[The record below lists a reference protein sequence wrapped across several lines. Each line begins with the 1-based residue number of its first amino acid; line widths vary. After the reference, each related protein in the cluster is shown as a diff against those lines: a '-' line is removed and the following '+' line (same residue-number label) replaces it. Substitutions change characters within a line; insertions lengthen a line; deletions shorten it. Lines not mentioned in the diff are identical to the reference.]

1 MRTLSQALLL
11 SIAGAAAG
19 ASQAGT
25 VTVNFQQPDRYVDA
39 GSTPWDEAANLR
51 ELSSFLQ
58 ALGTRH
64 LPAGQVLNIE
74 VLDVDL
80 AGDTKLAR
88 LRGADLRVLKGR
100 ADWPRIS
107 MRWSLQADGRVLKSG
122 EEQLSDMNYLGRVGA
137 RRYDGN
143 LQHEKRMLEEWV
155 RTRFIAP

>member
-11 SIAGAAAG
+11 SILAATAG

-39 GSTPWDEAANLR
+39 GSTPWNEEANLR
-51 ELSSFLQ
+51 EISTFLQ
-58 ALGTRH
+58 ALGARH
-64 LPAGQVLNIE
+64 LPAGQMLNIE

-80 AGDTKLAR
+80 AGDTRHAR

-100 ADWPRIS
+100 SDWPRIS
-107 MRWSLQADGRVLKSG
+107 LRWSLQADGRVLKSG
-122 EEQLSDMNYLGRVGA
+122 EEHLSDMNYLDRVGA
-137 RRYDGN
+137 RRYEGS

-155 RTRFIAP
+155 RTRFAAP